1 MSRRRIDE
9 LLLGIEPV
17 DHDFDLVAVRAFLER
32 RPDVLPNPNQADG
45 YDEYLILDDPAT
57 VDLRH
62 AQLCAD
68 ASSVPFCALL
78 RTTPRL
84 IGAFQEYGR
93 GHGPAMV
100 AFLRW
105 LLSRQDCRVYH
116 QGYNQDLTAE
126 VREHGI
132 AAFYDPEDARDD
144 APWRHHLI
152 GVGFYLEQPEE
163 RGVRAHRYLAH
174 AIADA
179 AQEAEAE
186 LAAYLRAG
194 VRFRD
199 FPPDEYDPEYDP
211 TAPLRDVLD
220 PRGDATI
227 DAPRALLT
235 DGVYVWGADLAYY
248 VERYHARL
256 PRAFW
261 HHAHDRG
268 WRIPSD
274 LDVARLSLATDGLL

>member
-1 MSRRRIDE
+1 MKLKRLKYDDLALI
-9 LLLGIEPV
+9 PV
-17 DHDFDLVAVRAFLER
+17 SGEFDPQVVRVFLER
-32 RPDVLPNPNQADG
+32 RPEILPDPHGGDVYAVLDSPAAADLYYEEWLAKHRPAYKASIHVEPRHIG
-45 YDEYLILDDPAT
+45 IL
-57 VDLRH
+57 
-62 AQLCAD
+62 
-68 ASSVPFCALL
+68 
-78 RTTPRL
+78 
-84 IGAFQEYGR
+84 QEFGSQ
-93 GHGPAMV
+93 HGPAMV
-100 AFLRW
+100 AFMQW
-105 LLSRQDCRVYH
+105 LLPRYDCRVEH
-116 QGYNQDLTAE
+116 QGYADYTAV

-163 RGVRAHRYLAH
+163 RGVRPHRYLAH

-186 LAAYLRAG
+186 LVAYLRAG